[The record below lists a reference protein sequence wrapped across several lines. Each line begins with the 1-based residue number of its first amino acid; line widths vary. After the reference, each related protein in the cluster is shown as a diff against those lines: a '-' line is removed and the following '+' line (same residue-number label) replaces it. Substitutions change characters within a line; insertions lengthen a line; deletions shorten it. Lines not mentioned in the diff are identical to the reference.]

1 MKGFV
6 LAVAFSIGILFSS
19 QAMAQECC
27 QPVRNAVRAVVSV
40 PVNVVN
46 QVQPVRRAVCFMN
59 KVRPVRRVVC
69 RVQQARPVRRM
80 FGCCR

>member
-6 LAVAFSIGILFSS
+6 LAVVFSVGILFSS
-19 QAMAQECC
+19 QAMAQDCR

-46 QVQPVRRAVCFMN
+46 QVRPVRRAVCFVN
-59 KVRPVRRVVC
+59 KVRPVRRAVGFM
-69 RVQQARPVRRM
+69 QQARPVRRM